1 MLLIYKKNS
10 FDIIQPVFF
19 ISFFLH
25 EIKLKKSIMDILS
38 KIITQKTST
47 NKITKFE
54 VELITCIDV
63 ISKKQILILGGRSK
77 KNKHKN
83 GIITLVDLRTN
94 LTICKN
100 TYKQKTKLNN
110 FHLIYRTR
118 NRKF

>member
-1 MLLIYKKNS
+1 
-10 FDIIQPVFF
+10 
-19 ISFFLH
+19 
-25 EIKLKKSIMDILS
+25 MDILS

-47 NKITKFE
+47 KKITKIE

-63 ISKKQILILGGRSK
+63 ISEKRILFLGGRSK

-94 LTICKN
+94 ITIGKN
-100 TYKQKTKLNN
+100 TYKEKIKLKN